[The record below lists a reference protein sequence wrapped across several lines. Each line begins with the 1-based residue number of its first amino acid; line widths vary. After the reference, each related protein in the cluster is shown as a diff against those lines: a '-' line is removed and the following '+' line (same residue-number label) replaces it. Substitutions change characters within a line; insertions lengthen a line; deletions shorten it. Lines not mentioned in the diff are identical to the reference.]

1 MQTRSSG
8 DRCARPFRDRRFRA
22 FGIIRHRTQHHRPVA
37 ACLAQLIC
45 HLARLIRPPAG
56 KHDPEP
62 CPIDHIRSQRNQKV
76 ELFQNRI
83 SHHDHDLCFQT
94 AQILCVATAV
104 NKQVGAVWGRRQR
117 QLLQS
122 PAHFLWPFRSDDSS
136 NPVGKLATRRPDRI
150 FGHLVSGSRSK
161 AHQIR
166 SSRRQ
171 PVALPQHTARQVGF
185 QQHARISPLR
195 RANGG
200 QGGHAR
206 RASQRAEHDIHAA
219 RSSLGT
225 SPNRMLPL
233 AMADTTCVCI
243 CSDTRKATNKL
254 APAPSDR
261 RVTSRTS
268 T

>member
-1 MQTRSSG
+1 M
-8 DRCARPFRDRRFRA
+8 
-22 FGIIRHRTQHHRPVA
+22 RHRTQHDRPVA

-45 HLARLIRPPAG
+45 HLARLIRPPAD
-56 KHDPEP
+56 KHHSEP
-62 CPIDHIRSQRNQKV
+62 RPIDQIRSQRNQKV

-83 SHHDHDLCFQT
+83 GHHHHDLCFQA
-94 AQILCVATAV
+94 AQISAVATAV
-104 NKQVGAVWGRRQR
+104 NKQIGAVWGRRQR

-122 PAHFLWPFRSDDSS
+122 SAHFLWPLRSDDSRD
-136 NPVGKLATRRPDRI
+136 PVGKPATRRPDRL
-150 FGHLVSGSRSK
+150 FGHLVSGSRGK
-161 AHQIR
+161 AHQIGG
-166 SSRRQ
+166 SRRQ
-171 PVALPQHTARQVGF
+171 PVALPQHPARQVGF

-219 RSSLGT
+219 LSSLGT

-254 APAPSDR
+254 APAPSAR
-261 RVTSRTS
+261 RVTSCTS
-268 T
+268 TLRATIA